1 MMIRVSYKFPTHR
14 KKRLFF
20 THVLFLISQ
29 FFSREKKEKE
39 EEERLVAP
47 ILKKRKI
54 DIHQISHLRIRK
66 RKGEREETYL
76 NWFGSA
82 RWRYPRKMERLDR
95 WQFCD
100 LLFSA
105 GSEDSSQ
112 LPKKLVVENLSAFQ
126 RWQKTRAWFGS
137 PRVFEIAF
145 VACASTNSSSSPSR
159 WIAWLKIASR
169 TLWMRWFLFWRKCAH
184 KAEKNAGWIF
194 GKGAVLAWAL
204 SQRWHVGRE
213 ILLFFGADPKKQ
225 TTVSLGA
232 RL

>member
-14 KKRLFF
+14 KKSIIFYTCF
-20 THVLFLISQ
+20 VSHQSVSV
-29 FFSREKKEKE
+29 REKKEKE
-39 EEERLVAP
+39 EEERLVHP
-47 ILKKRKI
+47 FWSKKRKI

-145 VACASTNSSSSPSR
+145 VACASTNSSSSPSS

-169 TLWMRWFLFWRKCAH
+169 TLWMRWFLF
-184 KAEKNAGWIF
+184 
-194 GKGAVLAWAL
+194 
-204 SQRWHVGRE
+204 
-213 ILLFFGADPKKQ
+213 
-225 TTVSLGA
+225 
-232 RL
+232 

>member
-1 MMIRVSYKFPTHR
+1 MIRVSYKFPTHR
-14 KKRLFF
+14 EKSIILHMFCFSSVSFSSRKKRKRRRGE
-20 THVLFLISQ
+20 IS
-29 FFSREKKEKE
+29 
-39 EEERLVAP
+39 AP

-145 VACASTNSSSSPSR
+145 VACASTNSSSSPSS

-169 TLWMRWFLFWRKCAH
+169 TLWMRWFLF
-184 KAEKNAGWIF
+184 
-194 GKGAVLAWAL
+194 
-204 SQRWHVGRE
+204 
-213 ILLFFGADPKKQ
+213 
-225 TTVSLGA
+225 
-232 RL
+232 

>member
-1 MMIRVSYKFPTHR
+1 MFCFSSVSQSR
-14 KKRLFF
+14 KKRKRRRGGE
-20 THVLFLISQ
+20 IS
-29 FFSREKKEKE
+29 
-39 EEERLVAP
+39 AP

-145 VACASTNSSSSPSR
+145 VACAWTNTSPSR
-159 WIAWLKIASR
+159 WIVWLKIASR
-169 TLWMRWFLFWRKCAH
+169 TWFRFQRKRAFNIMQNFAKSNSPH
-184 KAEKNAGWIF
+184 NGDTSAA
-194 GKGAVLAWAL
+194 
-204 SQRWHVGRE
+204 
-213 ILLFFGADPKKQ
+213 
-225 TTVSLGA
+225 
-232 RL
+232 